1 MKKGITAEVH
11 HNTIYTS
18 YNRKENNLPPH
29 FRALPKLEMHTKF
42 SKKWQGSNPK
52 ASDTYSG
59 KEMYFGISN
68 FQISQKSDCVPS
80 C

>member
-1 MKKGITAEVH
+1 MKKGITAKVLH
-11 HNTIYTS
+11 YTIHLH
-18 YNRKENNLPPH
+18 NRKENNLPPH
-29 FRALPKLEMHTKF
+29 FRALPKLELHTKF
-42 SKKWQGSNPK
+42 SKKMAGSNPK

-80 C
+80 